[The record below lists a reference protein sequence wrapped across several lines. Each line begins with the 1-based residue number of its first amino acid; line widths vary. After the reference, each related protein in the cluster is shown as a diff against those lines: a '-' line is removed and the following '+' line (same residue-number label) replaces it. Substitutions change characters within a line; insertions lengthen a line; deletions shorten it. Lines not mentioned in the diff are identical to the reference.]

1 MKVIFFAITFV
12 ALITFISITSI
23 KCQVFALISNS
34 YNYIISQVNLD
45 INQISLFDDPKIALI
60 YRVKGNNNYNTIVNF
75 HKLDINTISDIT
87 LSSIYNFVIYNVDA
101 LSESKIMQLYILNKF
116 IYLTFE
122 LVTWNSVNSININ
135 QNYDIYKI
143 FSSAVTESS
152 MTIDDSSWIFSCQ
165 FESTFQFLIKF
176 KDDDDYITWFQDE
189 IDVVFSEAYIQVNN

>member
-23 KCQVFALISNS
+23 KCQVFALISIS

-60 YRVKGNNNYNTIVNF
+60 YRIKGNNNYNTIVNF

-165 FESTFQFLIKF
+165 FESTFQFLIK
-176 KDDDDYITWFQDE
+176 
-189 IDVVFSEAYIQVNN
+189 IQG